1 MTISSKFLTVLA
13 ILGGT
18 VLAGLTS
25 GFTTAKDPDPTYFF
39 EHVPGTEVSNPSN
52 WTLSPD
58 RTGCDGED
66 KSCKIELAAD
76 YVEVTATQTIIDST
90 ILPQLPT
97 TMSQA
102 LFEVPDATSGV
113 YEHIYNQDQ

>member
-1 MTISSKFLTVLA
+1 LQSWAAQYWLVLPVVLQQQKTPIRLISLNIS
-13 ILGGT
+13 
-18 VLAGLTS
+18 
-25 GFTTAKDPDPTYFF
+25 
-39 EHVPGTEVSNPSN
+39 PGTTVSNPSN

-97 TMSQA
+97 TMSEA